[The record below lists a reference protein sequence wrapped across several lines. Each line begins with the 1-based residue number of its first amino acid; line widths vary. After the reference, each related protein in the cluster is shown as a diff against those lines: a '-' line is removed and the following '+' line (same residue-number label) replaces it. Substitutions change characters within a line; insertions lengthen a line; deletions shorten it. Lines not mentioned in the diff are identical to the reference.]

1 MNTIKHVLLKGKES
15 FLDHT
20 KSIALYGKLY
30 WRKSNKK
37 LNVGDIVYLF
47 MSGKGHYQIRYKL
60 EVTNTSVT
68 RQDEVC
74 WLAPFV
80 PDNDCF
86 EFTPVAAM
94 YEGEE
99 LGLNELE
106 TIGISRH
113 VQYAVLN
120 NEQINFIDKYFEQH
134 YTEMPKEYK
143 GTHKA
148 NFQHGEMM
156 LHEDGDNIGQW
167 IEAGMDTLE
176 RQNDIRLYKFAK
188 ELGKERFGVAYYINE
203 LYAKWCPYDNLDWIF
218 EY

>member
-1 MNTIKHVLLKGKES
+1 MRLAAYSCLMAKFLKILNTKVQKIDMNTIKHVLLKGNES

-60 EVTNTSVT
+60 EVTNTSVP
-68 RQDEVC
+68 RQDEEC

-99 LGLNELE
+99 LGLNLY
-106 TIGISRH
+106 R
-113 VQYAVLN
+113 
-120 NEQINFIDKYFEQH
+120 
-134 YTEMPKEYK
+134 
-143 GTHKA
+143 
-148 NFQHGEMM
+148 
-156 LHEDGDNIGQW
+156 
-167 IEAGMDTLE
+167 
-176 RQNDIRLYKFAK
+176 NDRYQQTCS
-188 ELGKERFGVAYYINE
+188 V
-203 LYAKWCPYDNLDWIF
+203 CCSQ
-218 EY
+218 

>member
-68 RQDEVC
+68 RQDEEC

-99 LGLNELE
+99 LGLKRYKSSIFPLKEKRNL
-106 TIGISRH
+106 ILFSH
-113 VQYAVLN
+113 LLANKVKCKLLSCK
-120 NEQINFIDKYFEQH
+120 INIRFIQKRNKKLMSH
-134 YTEMPKEYK
+134 
-143 GTHKA
+143 
-148 NFQHGEMM
+148 
-156 LHEDGDNIGQW
+156 
-167 IEAGMDTLE
+167 
-176 RQNDIRLYKFAK
+176 
-188 ELGKERFGVAYYINE
+188 
-203 LYAKWCPYDNLDWIF
+203 
-218 EY
+218 